1 MRRWL
6 ARWLGDR
13 GERAAARYLRGQG
26 MKILAR
32 QHRGRLGEIDIIAR
46 DGACTVFV
54 EVKTRR
60 SDAAGQ
66 PFEAVT
72 HSKQQQLTRLAL
84 VYLKRHGLLES
95 PARFDVVS
103 ILWPEGAR
111 DPVIQHYRNSFEP
124 VGFGQMYS

>member
-6 ARWLGDR
+6 TRWLGDR
-13 GERAAARYLRGQG
+13 GERAAARYLRRQG

-46 DGACTVFV
+46 DGNCTVFV

-72 HSKQQQLTRLAL
+72 QAKQQQLTRLAL
-84 VYLKRHGLLES
+84 VYLKRHRLLES

-103 ILWPEGAR
+103 VLWPEGDR
-111 DPVIQHYRNSFEP
+111 RPIIQHYRNSFEP
-124 VGFGQMYS
+124 VGYGQMYS